1 MAVLKHIAS
10 KSADYR
16 ESVRY
21 LSYQHDV
28 HSGKVLTDE
37 NGDPLFRDQYILEGI
52 NCTPLNFC
60 CGVPESEPAIQKE
73 SEKGRN
79 KNAPLYHQLRSE
91 RS

>member
-52 NCTPLNFC
+52 NCTPLNFAAEC
-60 CGVPESEPAIQKE
+60 RKANRE